1 MEVFKNPKERQQ
13 RNDEFAKI
21 LESIP
26 GKTAEKQRIIA
37 DMLNVSLM
45 TVRIW
50 SCPSIERVIPE
61 RHLRLL
67 RKQLVD
73 IHPRPEGRGFPRNS
87 GKI

>member
-21 LESIP
+21 LESIQA

-67 RKQLVD
+67 RKQL
-73 IHPRPEGRGFPRNS
+73 

>member
-13 RNDEFAKI
+13 RNNEFAKI

-67 RKQLVD
+67 RKQL
-73 IHPRPEGRGFPRNS
+73 